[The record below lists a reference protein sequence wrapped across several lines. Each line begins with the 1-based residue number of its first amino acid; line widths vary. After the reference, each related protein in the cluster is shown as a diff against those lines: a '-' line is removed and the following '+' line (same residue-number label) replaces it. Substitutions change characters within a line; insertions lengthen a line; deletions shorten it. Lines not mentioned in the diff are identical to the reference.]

1 MRSERLVKYRK
12 EYKLEI
18 YSRLNTAEIGNFYLQ
33 DAQFFIMI
41 SEGFFLIT
49 IFQNRITMP

>member
-49 IFQNRITMP
+49 IFQN